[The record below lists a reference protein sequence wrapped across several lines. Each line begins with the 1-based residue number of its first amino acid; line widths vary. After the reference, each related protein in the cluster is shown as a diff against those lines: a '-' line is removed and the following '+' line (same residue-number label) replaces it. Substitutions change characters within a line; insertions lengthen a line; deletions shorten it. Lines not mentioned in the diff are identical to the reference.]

1 MFGNMSKAGGIAN
14 NIAPTYRDGAMF
26 ANDNEFYLYG
36 YFGSPFVNSRLTCI
50 VASFVSQT
58 VKTLQPAT
66 PFSAMNDTS
75 MAQSENPG
83 NRASSSTISTAA

>member
-1 MFGNMSKAGGIAN
+1 MPKAGGIAN

-36 YFGSPFVNSRLTCI
+36 YFGSPFVNSRLTYI